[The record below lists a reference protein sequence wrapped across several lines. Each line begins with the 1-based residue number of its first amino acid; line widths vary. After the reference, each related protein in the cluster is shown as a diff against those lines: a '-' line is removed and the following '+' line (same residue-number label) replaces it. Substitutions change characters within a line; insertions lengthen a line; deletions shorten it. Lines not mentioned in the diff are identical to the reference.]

1 MLLLICLFVGI
12 VVFFALAFGMYR
24 IVKYDLGALI
34 FLFGVIGVVL
44 TIIFAGC
51 TIVTIQAHISKE
63 ADEAKWKQAYESLY
77 NQAYYNMYENDN
89 DLGKKQLADQI
100 TEWNEDLEA
109 YRAYKNSKWV
119 SIMYPMDI
127 SDFNTIPTTLIE
139 RTVG

>member
-1 MLLLICLFVGI
+1 MLLLICLFVGF
-12 VVFFALAFGMYR
+12 VVFFALAFGMFR
-24 IVKYDLGALI
+24 AVNHDLEPLGFTFGAI
-34 FLFGVIGVVL
+34 AVVL
-44 TIIFAGC
+44 IIIFGGL
-51 TIVTIQAHISKE
+51 TISTVQAHISKE

-127 SDFNTIPTTLIE
+127 SDFHTIPTTLIE